1 MRRSQ
6 LRLLLSCLLILAVAH
21 SITDMPPAAAQEAAD
36 DGPVT
41 APEPGVKPAPLWDRL
56 IYLPYKNLKT
66 VFEKGDATVL
76 IPYLEYLRLK
86 KGASAMKT
94 DGPPVSAVITESRYV
109 ARVEKDL
116 ARIQATLTVQVL
128 DKPWAEVP
136 VSFGDAAVGKIKTIG
151 KADGE
156 TEQVLLRGRGK
167 GTYSLLLPT
176 KGTHTVELE
185 LVAQVHASPDGRSF
199 RFNCPPVGITTFEM
213 VVPDADQTIE
223 ISPKRVTLPVNVEV
237 ADIDGDVE
245 PGEEEEVNETRIKSS
260 LGSTATISA
269 RWFPRTGLKP
279 DMALLA
285 SVTNSLDVS
294 IADGLVHTSAALHY
308 HVLRG
313 EMQQLRISAPLGHR
327 ILDVSAPGSKLKSW
341 KAVDEEQR
349 QLITI
354 ELLTAVRDAI
364 AIEIHTEYDVPD
376 AAFDV
381 AGVLEDG
388 TVNGIHAVDAVR
400 ENGLL
405 AVAHGNQV
413 TLSVEDQQGLI
424 RVDATEVAK
433 TRRRAGSLYYKFYS
447 PRFRLNVAANAVEPR
462 ITAQQV
468 IRVIFGDDELKLHS
482 VLAINVERA
491 GIFELKVQLPAG
503 LTVDTVNVAGKKEH
517 AVDTETQILTVSLT
531 EKRQGAIQLVVT
543 GHREFDP
550 ETDEGNQQLPLL
562 EPLNVAR
569 ETGLVYVY
577 APRSIEVITEEQNVS
592 GAYPEPTSG
601 GGSRGAAVVVS
612 AWSYSRRP
620 VAIPFH
626 TRRKPTHLTADVGTT
641 IDVGQQVVKVLT
653 RLDYHV
659 EFAGID
665 TFRFQVPEAVS
676 AGILIEATGG
686 GAGAAGIK
694 QRSPAAEAVD
704 GWVTWTVVMQQE
716 VTGLQS
722 FLVTFDLKREAE
734 PDAEGA
740 EGEPPAEDTA
750 KPASGE
756 MSVELVRVIGLD
768 ELAGRPAVVMSAIQ
782 GEVVVLKDRALAVAT
797 MATGGDV
804 EPIDVRELQLNHLS
818 RDAFL
823 AYRYHKQPV
832 SLAVTAEKHDIQE
845 VVATV
850 IPRALIE
857 IVIGREEMA
866 TYRCRYKIIS
876 SERQRL
882 AIDLPKGFE
891 PLAVL
896 IDGNPVTLE
905 KNGGGDDSGRAGG
918 VNPLMERR
926 FVNVARRKASDEPF
940 YLTIQFR
947 APAGGG
953 RLGSSFGGK
962 EALPLPRIGGESSSA
977 VAVQQLQTVVWI
989 PEEYSLVGSPLNFV
1003 AQTHARLTGSLWG
1016 PLVGQKQTDKL
1027 EEWIGGGQGGSADF
1041 PTEGHAFTYSS
1052 LSAADEIVVTFYPM
1066 SSLASLLS
1074 VTLVVVAWLLLRT
1087 SWENKLGFL
1096 LLAGFVATLIALAN
1110 ADWVFHGLVA
1120 ARFGIVAM
1128 LAWWSIHALAAM
1140 KRSQPPTSTTPQAPT
1155 GPVIPP
1161 AGAFQRY
1168 ASNPGGSGKW

>member
-6 LRLLLSCLLILAVAH
+6 LRFLLSCLLMLAVGF
-21 SITDMPPAAAQEAAD
+21 SIADIPPLAAQEAAG

-41 APEPGVKPAPLWDRL
+41 APEPDAKPAPLWDRL

-86 KGASAMKT
+86 KGASVMKA

-116 ARIQATLTVQVL
+116 VRIQATFTVQVL
-128 DKPWAEVP
+128 DKPWAQVP
-136 VSFGDAAVGKIKTIG
+136 VSFGDAAVGKIRTVG
-151 KADGE
+151 KADDK
-156 TEQVLLRGRGK
+156 TEQALLRGTGQ
-167 GTYSLLLPT
+167 GTYLLLLPT
-176 KGTHTVELE
+176 KGTHIVELE
-185 LVAQVHASPDGRSF
+185 LVAQVHTSPDGRSF
-199 RFNCPPVGITTFEM
+199 RFNCPTVGITTFEM

-223 ISPKRVTLPVNVEV
+223 ITPKRVTLPVNVAV
-237 ADIDGDVE
+237 ADIDDDVE
-245 PGEEEEVNETRIKSS
+245 PAELDVEETRIKSS

-294 IADGLVHTSAALHY
+294 IADGLVHTSATLNY
-308 HVLRG
+308 QVLRG

-354 ELLTAVRDAI
+354 ELLSAVRDAI
-364 AIEIHTEYDVPD
+364 AVEIHTEYDVPD

-405 AVAHGNQV
+405 AVAHGNEV

-424 RVDATEVAK
+424 RVDAAEV
-433 TRRRAGSLYYKFYS
+433 TSSRRRAGSLYYKFYS
-447 PRFRLNVAANAVEPR
+447 PRFRLNVAANAIEPR
-462 ITAQQV
+462 ITAQQ
-468 IRVIFGDDELKLHS
+468 ITRVIFGDDELKLHS
-482 VLAINVERA
+482 VLALNVERA
-491 GIFELKVQLPAG
+491 GIFELQVQLPAG
-503 LTVDTVNVAGKKEH
+503 LTIDTVDINGKKEH
-517 AVDTETQILTVSLT
+517 AVDAETQILTVSLT
-531 EKRQGAIQLVVT
+531 EKRQGAVQLVIT

-550 ETDEGNQQLPLL
+550 EADEENQQLPLL
-562 EPLNVAR
+562 EPLGVAR

-577 APRSIEVITEEQNVS
+577 APRSIEVITEEQSVS

-601 GGSRGAAVVVS
+601 GGSRGTAVVVS

-620 VAIPFH
+620 VAIPFR

-641 IDVGQQVVKVLT
+641 IDVGQQVVKVVT

-665 TFRFQVPEAVS
+665 TFRFEVPEAVS

-722 FLVTFDLKREAE
+722 FLVMFDLKRKAE
-734 PDAEGA
+734 SGAEGA
-740 EGEPPAEDTA
+740 A

-756 MSVELVRVIGLD
+756 VSVELVRVVGLD
-768 ELAGRPAVVMSAIQ
+768 ELAGRPAVVMSAIR
-782 GEVVVLKDRALAVAT
+782 GEVVVLKDRALAVSAV
-797 MATGGDV
+797 ASGGDV

-832 SLAVTAEKHDIQE
+832 SLAVTAEKHDIQQ

-866 TYRCRYKIIS
+866 TYRCRYRIIS

-905 KNGGGDDSGRAGG
+905 KNGGGTTKDGR
-918 VNPLMERR
+918 ERR
-926 FVNVARRKASDEPF
+926 FVNVARRTASDEPF

-953 RLGSSFGGK
+953 RLGSSWYGGK
-962 EALPLPRIGGESSSA
+962 ESLPLPRIGGEASAA

-989 PEEYSLVGSPLNFV
+989 PEEYALVGSPQNFV

-1027 EEWIGGGQGGSADF
+1027 DEWIGGGQGGSADF

-1052 LSAADEIVVTFYPM
+1052 LSAADAIVVTFYSM
-1066 SSLASLLS
+1066 SYLAGFLSLTLL
-1074 VTLVVVAWLLLRT
+1074 LIAGLLLRT
-1087 SWENKLGFL
+1087 NWENKLGFL

-1120 ARFGIVAM
+1120 ARFGIAAM
-1128 LAWWSIHALAAM
+1128 LAWWLIHALAAM
-1140 KRSQPPTSTTPQAPT
+1140 RRSQPPSSTTPQAPT

-1161 AGAFQRY
+1161 AGAFRRY
-1168 ASNPGGSGKW
+1168 EANPGGSGKW

>member
-6 LRLLLSCLLILAVAH
+6 LRLPLLHLLILAVGV
-21 SITDMPPAAAQEAAD
+21 SIVDVPPVAAQETVGDA
-36 DGPVT
+36 PVT
-41 APEPGVKPAPLWDRL
+41 APEPDTKPAPLWDRL

-76 IPYLEYLRLK
+76 IPYLEYLQLK
-86 KGASAMKT
+86 KGASAMKAG
-94 DGPPVSAVITESRYV
+94 GPPVSAVITESRYV

-116 ARIQATLTVQVL
+116 VRIQATLTVQVL
-128 DKPWAEVP
+128 DKPWAQVP
-136 VSFGDAAVGKIKTIG
+136 VSFGDAAVGKIKAIG
-151 KADGE
+151 KNDDESQA
-156 TEQVLLRGRGK
+156 LLRGTGK
-167 GTYSLLLPT
+167 GTYSLLLPS

-185 LVAQVHASPDGRSF
+185 LVAQVQTSPDGRSF

-223 ISPKRVTLPVNVEV
+223 ITPKRVALPANVAVAEV
-237 ADIDGDVE
+237 DDDVE
-245 PGEEEEVNETRIKSS
+245 PGEEEVEETRIKSS

-285 SVTNSLDVS
+285 SVTNSLDVA
-294 IADGLVHTSAALHY
+294 IADGLVHTSATLNY
-308 HVLRG
+308 QVLRG
-313 EMQQLRISAPLGHR
+313 EIQQLRISAPLGHR

-341 KAVDEEQR
+341 KAVDEEKR
-349 QLITI
+349 QLITV

-405 AVAHGNQV
+405 AVSHGNEV

-424 RVDATEVAK
+424 RVDAAEVAK
-433 TRRRAGSLYYKFYS
+433 LRRRAGSLYYKFYS

-462 ITAQQV
+462 ITAQQT

-482 VLAINVERA
+482 VLALNVERA
-491 GIFELKVQLPAG
+491 GIFELQVQLPAG
-503 LTVDTVNVAGKKEH
+503 LTVDTVDVDGKKEH
-517 AVDTETQILTVSLT
+517 AVDAETQILTVSLT

-543 GHREFDP
+543 GHLDFDP
-550 ETDEGNQQLPLL
+550 EADDENQQLPLL
-562 EPLNVAR
+562 EPLDMAR

-601 GGSRGAAVVVS
+601 GGSQGTAVVVS

-620 VAIPFH
+620 VAIPFR

-641 IDVGQQVVKVLT
+641 IDVGQQVVQVKT

-665 TFRFQVPEAVS
+665 TFRFRVPAEVS
-676 AGILIEATGG
+676 AGILIETTGGG
-686 GAGAAGIK
+686 GAGAVGIK

-734 PDAEGA
+734 ADAEEAKEEQLAEGA
-740 EGEPPAEDTA
+740 A

-756 MSVELVRVIGLD
+756 VSVELVRVIGLD
-768 ELAGRPAVVMSAIQ
+768 EIAGRPAVVMSAIQ
-782 GEVVVLKDRALAVAT
+782 GEVVVLKDRALAVSAK
-797 MATGGDV
+797 ATGGDV
-804 EPIDVRELQLNHLS
+804 EPIDVRELQSKNLS

-866 TYRCRYKIIS
+866 TYRCRYRIIS

-905 KNGGGDDSGRAGG
+905 KNGGGDDVEQTEGASSRF
-918 VNPLMERR
+918 ERR

-953 RLGSSFGGK
+953 RLGSSLGGK
-962 EALPLPRIGGESSSA
+962 ETLPLPRIGGEASAA
-977 VAVQQLQTVVWI
+977 VAVQQLQTAVWI
-989 PEEYSLVGSPLNFV
+989 PEEYALVGGPLNFV
-1003 AQTHARLTGSLWG
+1003 AQTHARLGGSLWG
-1016 PLVGQKQTDKL
+1016 PLVGQKQTNTL
-1027 EEWIGGGQGGSADF
+1027 EEWIGGGQRGSADF
-1041 PTEGHAFTYSS
+1041 PTEGHAFAYSS
-1052 LSAADEIVVTFYPM
+1052 LSAADAIVVTFYHM
-1066 SSLASLLS
+1066 SYLAWFLSLTLL
-1074 VTLVVVAWLLLRT
+1074 LVAGLLLRT
-1087 SWENKLGFL
+1087 NWENKLGFL
-1096 LLAGFVATLIALAN
+1096 LLAGFLATLIALAN

-1120 ARFGIVAM
+1120 ARFGIAAM
-1128 LAWWSIHALAAM
+1128 LAWWLIHALAAM
-1140 KRSQPPTSTTPQAPT
+1140 RRSQPPTSTTPPTPT
-1155 GPVIPP
+1155 GPIIPP
-1161 AGAFQRY
+1161 AGAFRRY
-1168 ASNPGGSGKW
+1168 EANPGGSGKW

>member
-6 LRLLLSCLLILAVAH
+6 LRLPLSCLLILAVGF
-21 SITDMPPAAAQEAAD
+21 SIADLNSTVAQEPVAD
-36 DGPVT
+36 APVT
-41 APEPGVKPAPLWDRL
+41 APEPATKPAPLWDRL
-56 IYLPYKNLKT
+56 IYLPYKKLKT

-76 IPYLEYLRLK
+76 IPYLEYLQLK
-86 KGASAMKT
+86 KGAAAMKAG
-94 DGPPVSAVITESRYV
+94 GPPVSAVVTESRYV

-116 ARIQATLTVQVL
+116 VRIQATLTVQVL
-128 DKPWAEVP
+128 DRPWAEVP

-151 KADGE
+151 KNDDE
-156 TEQVLLRGRGK
+156 
-167 GTYSLLLPT
+167 
-176 KGTHTVELE
+176 
-185 LVAQVHASPDGRSF
+185 GRSF
-199 RFNCPPVGITTFEM
+199 RFNCPPVGITTFEI

-223 ISPKRVTLPVNVEV
+223 ITPKRVALPANVAV
-237 ADIDGDVE
+237 ADINDDIE
-245 PGEEEEVNETRIKSS
+245 PGEKEVEETRIKSS
-260 LGSTATISA
+260 LGSTAMISA

-294 IADGLVHTSAALHY
+294 IADGLVHTSATLNY
-308 HVLRG
+308 QVLRG
-313 EMQQLRISAPLGHR
+313 EIQQLRISAPLGHR

-341 KAVDEEQR
+341 KAVDEEKR
-349 QLITI
+349 QLITV

-364 AIEIHTEYDVPD
+364 AVEIHTEYDVPD

-405 AVAHGNQV
+405 SVAHGNEV

-424 RVDATEVAK
+424 RIDAAEVAK

-462 ITAQQV
+462 ITAQQTT
-468 IRVIFGDDELKLHS
+468 RVIFGDDELKLHS
-482 VLAINVERA
+482 VLAMNVERA
-491 GIFELKVQLPAG
+491 GIFELQVQLPTG
-503 LTVDTVNVAGKKEH
+503 LTVDTVDVVGKKEH

-550 ETDEGNQQLPLL
+550 EADEENQQLPLL

-577 APRSIEVITEEQNVS
+577 APRSIEVITEEQDVS

-601 GGSRGAAVVVS
+601 GGNRGTAVVVS

-620 VAIPFH
+620 VAIPFS
-626 TRRKPTHLTADVGTT
+626 TRRKPTHLTADIGTT
-641 IDVGQQVVKVLT
+641 IDVGQQVVKLKT
-653 RLDYHV
+653 QLDYHV

-676 AGILIEATGG
+676 DGILIETTG
-686 GAGAAGIK
+686 GAGAVGIK

-704 GWVTWTVVMQQE
+704 GWVTWTVVMQQD

-722 FLVTFDLKREAE
+722 FLVTFDLKREGE
-734 PDAEGA
+734 TGA
-740 EGEPPAEDTA
+740 AGVDEAQPAEDAA

-756 MSVELVRVIGLD
+756 ASVELIRVIGLD
-768 ELAGRPAVVMSAIQ
+768 ELAGRPAVVMSAIH
-782 GEVVVLKDRALAVAT
+782 GEVIVLKDRALAVSAN
-797 MATGGDV
+797 ATGGDV
-804 EPIDVRELQLNHLS
+804 EPIDVRELQLNNLS
-818 RDAFL
+818 RNAFL

-832 SLAVTAEKHDIQE
+832 SLAVNAEKHDIQE

-857 IVIGREEMA
+857 IVIGREKMA
-866 TYRCRYKIIS
+866 TYRCRYRIIS

-905 KNGGGDDSGRAGG
+905 KNGGGDESGRAGR

-926 FVNVARRKASDEPF
+926 FVNVARRKASDKPF

-962 EALPLPRIGGESSSA
+962 ETLPLPRIGGEESAA

-989 PEEYSLVGSPLNFV
+989 PEEYAMVGGPQNFV
-1003 AQTHARLTGSLWG
+1003 AQTHARLGGSLWG
-1016 PLVGQKQTDKL
+1016 PLVGQKQTNAL
-1027 EEWIGGGQGGSADF
+1027 EAWIGGGQGGSADF
-1041 PTEGHAFTYSS
+1041 PTQGHAFAYSS
-1052 LSAADEIVVTFYPM
+1052 LSAADTIVVTFYHM
-1066 SSLASLLS
+1066 SYLAWFLSLTLL
-1074 VTLVVVAWLLLRT
+1074 LVAGLLLRT
-1087 SWENKLGFL
+1087 NWENKLGFL
-1096 LLAGFVATLIALAN
+1096 LLAGFLATLIALAN

-1120 ARFGIVAM
+1120 ARFGIAAM
-1128 LAWWSIHALAAM
+1128 LTWWLIHALAAM
-1140 KRSQPPTSTTPQAPT
+1140 RRSQPPTSTTPQAPI
-1155 GPVIPP
+1155 GPIIPP
-1161 AGAFQRY
+1161 AGAFRRY
-1168 ASNPGGSGKW
+1168 EANPGGSGKW